1 MRRAL
6 RDITGS
12 SSKEHKKEKKRE
24 KQASDS
30 IRTSS

>member
-1 MRRAL
+1 V

-12 SSKEHKKEKKRE
+12 SSKEHKKGKKRRE

-30 IRTSS
+30 TGTSS